1 MAGPLA
7 GLMAVPVGLE
17 PTTHW
22 LTVNC
27 SSNWATKPW
36 NRIWIISPGSGRPLL
51 VWHRRKLYKTFS
63 LVVCLQPDSC
73 LSRKITC
80 NLLVSKGNRT
90 LQISNVLLMSP
101 RLRHG
106 GRRRTRTATL
116 HPKWSMLPLH
126 YVLHMYIAFY
136 LSYFYGSLP
145 LFMSELFCAPQLLLY
160 SKLLEPGS
168 SGRYF
173 LCIVCS
179 YISFTLAI

>member
-1 MAGPLA
+1 MELQLRIERRTWPYKSRVLPLKLLEHNMPDLDYLTRFRWTSVSLTPA
-7 GLMAVPVGLE
+7 KAVP
-17 PTTHW
+17 
-22 LTVNC
+22 
-27 SSNWATKPW
+27 S
-36 NRIWIISPGSGRPLL
+36 
-51 VWHRRKLYKTFS
+51 FS
-63 LVVCLQPDSC
+63 LVVCLQPGFC

-90 LQISNVLLMSP
+90 LQINDAPLMSP
-101 RLRHG
+101 RLRRG

-126 YVLHMYIAFY
+126 YVLHISIAFY

-168 SGRYF
+168 SGWYF
-173 LCIVCS
+173 LYIVCS
-179 YISFTLAI
+179 CISFTLAI